1 MHIYAHGLG
10 CVCVRVCV
18 CACVRVCVRACVRV
32 CVCACVPL
40 IWLEPLRCLGA
51 MNQDARETTVARFQ
65 TDTASQVLLPSLE
78 ADGAALTLTASTHV
92 IHFDRS
98 YNPKLGHGSLI
109 TEAQSLKLSD

>member
-1 MHIYAHGLG
+1 MCDGV
-10 CVCVRVCV
+10 CVCVCVCV
-18 CACVRVCVRACVRV
+18 CVL
-32 CVCACVPL
+32 L